1 MTDSLQEIIERAKS
15 GNLTSADLQILAAAI
30 QSGRVTLATGQKSVG
45 IGGNADESVILTGS
59 HNVVLNFT
67 DTEAVLKILQQLRPS
82 TNPPQSSSPR
92 ATLQQLAEISKFDL
106 TQLIDQCLEE
116 LFDHQGL
123 IGLAVPCSEK
133 AFLKNFCDRLKQ
145 ELGRTNIQLRQT
157 LSLNPQVI
165 SVGKAAAKIKQYKKL
180 LQTSDVICPIRISV
194 CDHNSSIPKDFW
206 QQLQEA
212 FRDDYKY
219 RLIIVMVGNQD
230 CFPPDTVL
238 LPHPQFKKSHAFQ
251 WIRDIA
257 QAKNWMH
264 LSDQWMQKMTDRCL
278 CNDSPVGLLDVGL
291 VYEHL
296 DYTISLLQRN
306 PSLTAEAFLEQL
318 D

>member
-15 GNLTSADLQILAAAI
+15 GNLTSADLQILAMSI

-59 HNVVLNFT
+59 HNVILNVT

-82 TNPPQSSSPR
+82 IISPQPSSPR
-92 ATLQQLAEISKFDL
+92 GSLQQLAEISKFDL
-106 TQLIDQCLEE
+106 TQLMDQCLEE
-116 LFDHQGL
+116 LLGQRGL

-133 AFLKNFCDRLKQ
+133 AFLKNFCDRLKF

-165 SVGKAAAKIKQYKKL
+165 SVRKAVAKIEQYKRL
-180 LQTSDVICPIRISV
+180 LQTGDVICPIRLSI
-194 CDHNSSIPKDFW
+194 CDPNSSIPKDFW

-212 FRDDYKY
+212 FRDDCKY
-219 RLIIVMVGNQD
+219 RLIIVMVGSQD
-230 CFPPDTVL
+230 CFPPDIVL
-238 LPHPQFKKSHAFQ
+238 LPHPQFKKSHAFK

-257 QAKNWMH
+257 QARNWMH

-278 CNDSPVGLLDVGL
+278 CNESPSGVLDVGL

-296 DYTISLLQRN
+296 DYTLSLLQRN